1 MAVYANYCI
10 GCSVN
15 RWPAAHTCYML
26 AKEFKAGDWVTVNG
40 EADTL
45 CKVWG
50 NMAGSAFIVPLKR
63 PSSEG
68 WYAGVADLTDRNA
81 LKNVSRGDRPA

>member
-1 MAVYANYCI
+1 M
-10 GCSVN
+10 
-15 RWPAAHTCYML
+15 R
-26 AKEFKAGDWVTVNG
+26 AKEFRVGDWVTFKG

-45 CKVWG
+45 CKVWSSI
-50 NMAGSAFIVPLKR
+50 AGSAFIVPLKR

-81 LKNVSRGDRPA
+81 LKTVSPVTSAENPADETIPNWTRRAL